1 MGPVGFIRAR
11 HREIVKRLEYLFW
24 GRKFL
29 SEFGKVLL
37 PIMRRV
43 LPNVIAADI
52 IGVQPMSGPAGQL
65 FTLKHRY
72 GIYGILDAEE
82 NIHYHWGREL
92 QNQWN
97 IVKKV
102 LLS

>member
-11 HREIVKRLEYLFW
+11 HREIVKRLAYLFW

-37 PIMRRV
+37 PIIRKV
-43 LPNVIAADI
+43 LPNVIAADLV
-52 IGVQPMSGPAGQL
+52 GVQPMSGPAGQL

-72 GIYGILDAEE
+72 GLYGIIDGEE

-92 QNQWN
+92 QNQWA

>member
-1 MGPVGFIRAR
+1 MGPVGLVRKL
-11 HREIVKRLEYLFW
+11 HKDIV
-24 GRKFL
+24 GRSKFL
-29 SEFGKVLL
+29 FLGLKMPLGFL
-37 PIMRRV
+37 KTLIPIVRRV

-52 IGVQPMSGPAGQL
+52 LGVQPMAGPTAHI

-72 GIYGILDAEE
+72 GLYGIEDGTE

-92 QNQWN
+92 QNQWS
-97 IVKKV
+97 IMKKV

>member
-72 GIYGILDAEE
+72 GLYGIEDGTE

-92 QNQWN
+92 QNQWST
-97 IVKKV
+97 VKKV

>member
-11 HREIVKRLEYLFW
+11 HKEIVKRLEYLFW

-29 SEFGKVLL
+29 SEYGKVLL
-37 PIMRRV
+37 PIIRKV
-43 LPNVIAADI
+43 LPNLIAADI
-52 IGVQPMSGPAGQL
+52 VGVQPMSGATGQL

-72 GIYGILDAEE
+72 GIFGIIDGEE
-82 NIHYHWGREL
+82 NIHFHWSREL
-92 QNQWN
+92 RNQWN
-97 IVKKV
+97 TLKRV